1 MDTLHSV
8 LFYAFAAVTVGGGL
22 VTCLLDGRARALG
35 VGAVAVG
42 LAGLYAD
49 LDAGFAAVVTL
60 IALGASALLLLSLR
74 PATRAAALEED
85 SGGIAQQLGG
95 LLAGAILL
103 VLLYVAFR
111 GRYFAGATYTGLF
124 NVAAIGRLLA
134 GRDALALE
142 AIAAALLV
150 AGVAGGLVART
161 RSR

>member
-1 MDTLHSV
+1 LDTLHSV

-22 VTCLLDGRARALG
+22 VAALLGGRQRALG

-49 LDAGFAAVVTL
+49 LNAGYAAIVTL
-60 IALGASALLLLSLR
+60 VALGASALFLLGLR
-74 PATRAAALEED
+74 PPTRVAAGAEEPA
-85 SGGIAQQLGG
+85 GTAQQLGAA
-95 LLAGAILL
+95 LAGVILL
-103 VLLYVAFR
+103 ILLYVAFNGHHFSGAGFT
-111 GRYFAGATYTGLF
+111 GRF
-124 NVAAIGRLLA
+124 NSAALGRLLA

-150 AGVAGGLVART
+150 AAVAGGLIART

>member
-22 VTCLLDGRARALG
+22 VTSLLGGRARALG
-35 VGAVAVG
+35 VAALAVG

-49 LDAGFAAVVTL
+49 LDAGFAAIVALVTV
-60 IALGASALLLLSLR
+60 GACALLLLGLR
-74 PATRAAALEED
+74 PPGRAATVEVEHA
-85 SGGIAQQLGG
+85 GIAQQLGG
-95 LLAGAILL
+95 VLAGAVLL

-111 GRYFAGATYTGLF
+111 GRYFAGATFTGQF
-124 NVAAIGRLLA
+124 NTAALGRLLA

-150 AGVAGGLVART
+150 AGTAGGLIARART
-161 RSR
+161 R